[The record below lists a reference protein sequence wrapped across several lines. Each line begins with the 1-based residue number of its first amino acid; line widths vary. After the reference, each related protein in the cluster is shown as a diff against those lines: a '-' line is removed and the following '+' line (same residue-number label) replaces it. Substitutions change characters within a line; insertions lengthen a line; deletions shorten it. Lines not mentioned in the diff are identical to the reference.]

1 MTRNKKPEYT
11 AMREYRNSFIDLGD
25 CVVQLLNSCY
35 GSTDCELEL
44 RVIKGGMTPN
54 IKRKSRMNYG
64 TAKIK
69 VNNHTIEVDLLT
81 GQMRGNIINR

>member
-11 AMREYRNSFIDLGD
+11 AMREYSNSFIDLGD

-44 RVIKGGMTPN
+44 RVIKGGRTPN
-54 IKRKSRMNYG
+54 IKIKSHINCG

-69 VNNHTIEVDLLT
+69 VNNHPIVIDLIT
-81 GQMRGNIINR
+81 GQMRGNIVNR